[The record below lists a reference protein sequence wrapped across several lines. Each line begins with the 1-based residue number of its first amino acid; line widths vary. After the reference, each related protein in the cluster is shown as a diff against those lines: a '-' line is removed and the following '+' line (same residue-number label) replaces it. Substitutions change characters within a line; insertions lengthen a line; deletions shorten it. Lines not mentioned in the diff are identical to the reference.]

1 MVKEIIWSE
10 RADTSFEN
18 IINYLLN
25 NFTETEV
32 SRFVLKTNDKINF
45 IKSNPKMY
53 PVAFK
58 RKHIYSASILRKTKM
73 FYQYFPRKKSI
84 IILLFWDMHQ
94 DPKKLKSLLR

>member
-10 RADTSFEN
+10 KADASFGN

-25 NFTETEV
+25 NFTEKEV

-58 RKHIYSASILRKTKM
+58 RKNIYSVSFCVKQKCFINIFPEKNQLSFYCFGICIKILKN
-73 FYQYFPRKKSI
+73 
-84 IILLFWDMHQ
+84 
-94 DPKKLKSLLR
+94 